1 MTSMAPALVTVVA
14 AAVSAWLLAWRGSVR
29 PRSPRRPAVWLLVAA
44 LGLVATVRLL
54 DGTRAVLVVVAALTL
69 LAARRLWRQRM
80 HRLTA
85 AAAQD
90 RVVEACRLVGAELAA
105 GRPPGEALALA
116 AAEWATLAPAAEAF
130 RLGASVPLALRRL
143 AGLPGSQDLAV
154 LGAAWE
160 VSQRSGQGLATAV
173 RAIADELTADAATRR
188 VVTAELASARATA
201 RVVAGLPL
209 AALAM
214 GSGVG
219 GDPWRFLLG
228 TPVGVGC
235 LAGGVALAMAGLGW
249 IEAIAAG
256 VSQS

>member
-1 MTSMAPALVTVVA
+1 MTTASAALATGA
-14 AAVSAWLLAWRGSVR
+14 AAAAAWLLTPPGRIPGHRAPWRWAG
-29 PRSPRRPAVWLLVAA
+29 LVAA
-44 LGLVATVRLL
+44 VAGVTGAARLL
-54 DGTRAVLVVVAALTL
+54 DGTRATLVVIGGLSLVAAQ
-69 LAARRLWRQRM
+69 RLWRQHQDR
-80 HRLTA
+80 RA
-85 AAAQD
+85 AMVSQD
-90 RVVEACRLVGAELAA
+90 RVVEACRTLGAELAA

-116 AAEWATLAPAAEAF
+116 AADWVVLAPAAEAF
-130 RLGASVPLALRRL
+130 TLGGSVPEALRRL
-143 AGLPGSQDLAV
+143 AARPGAGDLAV

-160 VSQRSGQGLATAV
+160 VAQRSGQGLATAV

-228 TPVGVGC
+228 TPVGLGC
-235 LAGGVALAMAGLGW
+235 LAGGLVLALAGLGW
-249 IEAIAAG
+249 IEAIAGG
-256 VSQS
+256 VIRR

>member
-1 MTSMAPALVTVVA
+1 MTPALASVLAAVA
-14 AAVSAWLLAWRGSVR
+14 AAWLLVWRRPVR
-29 PRSPRRPAVWLLVAA
+29 PRPLRRRAMSLLVAA
-44 LGLVATVRLL
+44 LGLAATVRVL
-54 DGTRAVLVVVAALTL
+54 DGSRAALVAIAAVTV
-69 LAARRLWRQRM
+69 LAAQRLWRQHQ
-80 HRLTA
+80 HRLAA

-130 RLGASVPLALRRL
+130 RLGGSVPEALRRL
-143 AGLPGSQDLAV
+143 AGLPGSQDLTV

-160 VSQRSGQGLATAV
+160 VSQRGGQGLATVV

-228 TPVGVGC
+228 TPVGLGC
-235 LAGGVALAMAGLGW
+235 LAGGLLLALAGLGW
-249 IEAIAAG
+249 IEAIAGG
-256 VSQS
+256 VSQP